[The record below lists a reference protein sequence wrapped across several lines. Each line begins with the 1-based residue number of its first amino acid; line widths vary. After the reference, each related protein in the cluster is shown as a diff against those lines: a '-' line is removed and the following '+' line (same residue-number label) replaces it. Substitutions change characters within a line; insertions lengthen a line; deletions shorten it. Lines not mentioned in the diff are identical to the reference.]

1 MPTLAAH
8 KPACRELTACAQKNI
23 QSLQKPTLH
32 ASRARRSQE
41 QAAGHSSS
49 PASPTNRQ
57 ISSKPSRAT
66 SSSAASCT
74 ATTPA
79 APLRESSRA
88 RCPRCRPATTS
99 TRAPAS
105 RGTTV
110 STWSCAPAR
119 AASACTPAWTRRV
132 GRGPPAKGGQS
143 IHAAVTTDAS
153 LVLLLDDHLPFLPRH
168 ACNTVKCTGHAS
180 ASTCAEQQQGLT
192 FRRVSITPRHSRA
205 EARLGARPVSSLPA
219 RTQDAR
225 HAGQHKRA
233 CAGAA
238 PRARPPQTRR
248 SQAAAASSAPAPGR
262 QPPPPCAGT
271 ACASA
276 LQGVG

>member
-153 LVLLLDDHLPFLPRH
+153 LVLLLDDHLPILPRH

-205 EARLGARPVSSLPA
+205 EARLGARRSAHCQHAHRMPGMQGSTSELA
-219 RTQDAR
+219 RAR
-225 HAGQHKRA
+225 HLAHVRHRLAGLRQQQR
-233 CAGAA
+233 AA
-238 PRARPPQTRR
+238 PRRRDVNHLRLAQVQPARVRCR
-248 SQAAAASSAPAPGR
+248 
-262 QPPPPCAGT
+262 
-271 ACASA
+271 
-276 LQGVG
+276 V